1 MAETTEP
8 QSKFSEKRF
17 VIGCIVLFLSS
28 VVLILF
34 PLGIYARSLFIT
46 IQSDEVAVVLSPNAP
61 NGISEIPLT
70 PGNHFVSP
78 LDKLEIFN
86 FSKEKYIS
94 SSTNCGCGPD
104 LVTFHAKQGAEIFV
118 DYQITYSIN
127 PEQVVKLYQ
136 AWQHRYQD
144 GFVIPQSIKIIG
156 EVASQYTSSE
166 IALTKRNEVEQAIFS
181 RLKSDFSESNLIVF
195 EFKIDDVRLNK

>member
-86 FSKEKYIS
+86 FSKE
-94 SSTNCGCGPD
+94 NCGCGPD
-104 LVTFHAKQGAEIFV
+104 LVTFHSKEGAEIFV

-144 GFVIPQSIKIIG
+144 GFVIPQSIKIIE